1 MARDHTSTGG
11 TPEAGRRFACV
22 PVPPE
27 MQALPRDRRGLPIP
41 ANVFRDKAGA
51 PHFTINDDV
60 KTMQALREDR
70 CAICWGRL
78 TRGRWFVGGPLSAL
92 HEHGA
97 FGDPPGHRACITY
110 ALQVCPYLAAPSYT
124 KRIDDLTLV
133 ERAGIAVAMNPTVV
147 AERPVVFVAAMAIG
161 QTVRWGVT
169 TTIRPRKPYKAVEF
183 WRQGRRLS
191 DAEGAAIAASVLAG
205 PLPNVGARRLLVP

>member
-1 MARDHTSTGG
+1 MATDTTSTGG
-11 TPEAGRRFACV
+11 SPEAGRRFSCV

-27 MQALPRDRRGLPIP
+27 MQALPRDRRGFPIP
-41 ANVFRDKAGA
+41 ANVFRDNAGA

-110 ALQVCPYLAAPSYT
+110 ALQVCPYPAAPSYS

-147 AERPVVFVAAMAIG
+147 AERPVLFVAAMAIG

-183 WRQGRRLS
+183 WRQGRRLP
-191 DAEGAAIAASVLAG
+191 DCEGAAIAASVLAG
-205 PLPNVGARRLLVP
+205 PLPNVEARRLLVP